1 MSFRVFNAL
10 SQWIHKGE
18 HEIEMCQTA
27 CGSAGVGMAVKSK
40 GNLPGAT
47 EKRHLHLSLLYAG
60 SEGEG
65 FN

>member
-1 MSFRVFNAL
+1 
-10 SQWIHKGE
+10 
-18 HEIEMCQTA
+18 MCQTA
-27 CGSAGVGMAVKSK
+27 RGSAGVGMAVKSK